1 MKLSVDEILKATGGK
16 LIQGNP
22 VVRGDPSEIVTNIS
36 TDSRKIQKGE
46 FYLALK
52 GKRFD
57 GHQFVEEVSK
67 KARGVIIENLNSEK
81 ILKQN
86 PSLLGILVPDTL
98 KALGD
103 IALAWRQK
111 FNIPVIAITGS
122 SGKTSTKEMLSLF
135 LSTKGNV
142 CKTEG
147 NLNNLIGLPL
157 TLFTLNESHQFAV
170 LEMGMNA
177 FGEIRRLTHIAKPT
191 IGLITNVGAAHL
203 EGVGSLDGVAKAKGE
218 LFEELDPKA
227 YAIINFDC
235 QRTKNLST
243 KAQRITYS
251 IQDQAD
257 VWASNMEFSDEKNNF
272 TIHESTGATRFSLS
286 VVGFHHVANFVASYT
301 VAKLLGVKA
310 NEIQKALEKFK
321 PAKMRG
327 EEIQLRGMTILND
340 CYNAN
345 PDSMKMA
352 LENMKLKFSSR
363 RKIAVIGS
371 MLELGSKVD
380 EYHLEVGCEAKK
392 NDVEILFAYGP
403 SAEKIKSG
411 FGSSSKNI
419 FVFQENQMDQL
430 LEKLE
435 AEIKKGDVV
444 LIKGSRGMKLERVLE
459 FFHHQ
464 GK

>member
-1 MKLSVDEILKATGGK
+1 MKLTVQEILKVTGGK
-16 LIQGNP
+16 LIQGNS
-22 VVRGDPSEIVTNIS
+22 SEIVTGIS
-36 TDSRKIQKGE
+36 TDSRKIQKDE

-57 GHQFVEEVSK
+57 GHQFVEEVSQ
-67 KARGVIIENLNSEK
+67 KAHGVIIENLSIQK
-81 ILKQN
+81 ILKKN
-86 PSLLGILVPDTL
+86 PSLLAILVPNTL

-103 IALAWRQK
+103 IACAWRQK

-135 LSTKGNV
+135 LSTKGKV

-157 TLFTLNESHQFAV
+157 TLFTLNQSHQFVV

-177 FGEIRRLTHIAKPT
+177 FGEIRRLTQIAQPT

-203 EGVGSLDGVAKAKGE
+203 EGVGDLDGVARAKGE
-218 LFEELDPKA
+218 LFEELDSKA
-227 YAIINFDC
+227 YAVINLDC

-257 VWASNMEFSDEKNNF
+257 VWVSDIEFSDEKNNF
-272 TIHESTGATRFSLS
+272 TIHDHTSMTRFSLP
-286 VVGFHHVANFVASYT
+286 VVGFHHLTNFVASYT
-301 VAKLLGVKA
+301 VSKLLGVGVDK
-310 NEIQKALEKFK
+310 IQKALGQFQ
-321 PAKMRG
+321 PVQMRG
-327 EEIQLRGMTILND
+327 EEIQLSFMTILND

-352 LENMKLKFSSR
+352 LENMKLKFPSR
-363 RKIAVIGS
+363 RKIAVLGS
-371 MLELGSKVD
+371 MLELGSKAD
-380 EYHLEVGCEAKK
+380 EYHYEVGSDAKK
-392 NDVEILFAYGP
+392 NNVEILFAYGP
-403 SAEKIKSG
+403 SAEKIQSG
-411 FGSSSKNI
+411 FSSSAKNV

-430 LEKLE
+430 LKKLE
-435 AEIKKGDVV
+435 VKVKKDDVV

-459 FFHHQ
+459 FFYHQ
-464 GK
+464 RK